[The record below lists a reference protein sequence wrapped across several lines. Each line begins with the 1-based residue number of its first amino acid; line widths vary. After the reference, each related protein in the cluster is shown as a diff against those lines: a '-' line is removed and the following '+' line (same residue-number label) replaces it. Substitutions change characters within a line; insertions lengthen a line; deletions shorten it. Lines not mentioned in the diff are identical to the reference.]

1 MGDSLDVEL
10 FKFTEYRIEKNP
22 PNNVKTRV
30 INNEQQVLDVLKLYE
45 FESALQRM
53 SVIVKDKDDYYVFVK
68 GSPEKMAELS
78 LPNTIP

>member
-30 INNEQQVLDVLKLYE
+30 INNE
-45 FESALQRM
+45 
-53 SVIVKDKDDYYVFVK
+53 
-68 GSPEKMAELS
+68 
-78 LPNTIP
+78 